1 VVRSLWHQGVAGKYR
16 KAYWR
21 FLGQTLRHTPKRLAR
36 AIALACAGE
45 HMIRYTQEAVLPRLA
60 SAIEEVRQEEAEAAR
75 KVGQTLALRPRSPQS
90 VIPAG
95 NAVVQAAG

>member
-1 VVRSLWHQGVAGKYR
+1 
-16 KAYWR
+16 
-21 FLGQTLRHTPKRLAR
+21 
-36 AIALACAGE
+36 
-45 HMIRYTQEAVLPRLA
+45 MIRYTQEAVLPRLA